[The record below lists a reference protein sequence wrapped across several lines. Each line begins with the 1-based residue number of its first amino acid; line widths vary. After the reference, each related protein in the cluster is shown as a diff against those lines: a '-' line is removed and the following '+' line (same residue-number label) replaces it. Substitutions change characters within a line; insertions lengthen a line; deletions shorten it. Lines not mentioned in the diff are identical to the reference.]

1 MRIGIVGGGIAGPV
15 AALLLARGGHRRA
28 HIRWYTWLSRFMTP
42 VFQSDLVPLGWA
54 RDAFFGPVGRIP
66 WVRRQFVDILLGC
79 QTSPWTAGQPDGVSP
94 TRRDGR
100 ARRLTRTGLGRTHT
114 E

>member
-1 MRIGIVGGGIAGPV
+1 MSPQLGLGANLGLADAWALAAVLRAEPDLR
-15 AALLLARGGHRRA
+15 AALLAYAANRRA

-66 WVRRQFVDILLGC
+66 WVREQFVDILLGC
-79 QTSPWTAGQPDGVSP
+79 QTSPWTSWDP
-94 TRRDGR
+94 RI
-100 ARRLTRTGLGRTHT
+100 
-114 E
+114 